1 MRSKLTT
8 EWIKAIG
15 DQKTASWD
23 EVIVALHE
31 FITYLDTELPVFS
44 DGDAAKIL
52 CATLA
57 RRGKSLTVGM
67 GILACQHDAVSP
79 ESNLLE

>member
-1 MRSKLTT
+1 MRSKLTA

-15 DQKTASWD
+15 DQKTASWN
-23 EVIVALHE
+23 EVRVALRE

-44 DGDAAKIL
+44 DGEAAKIL

-57 RRGKSLTVGM
+57 RRGKSLTM
-67 GILACQHDAVSP
+67 GKAILACQYDSVSL
-79 ESNLLE
+79 ESDLRE